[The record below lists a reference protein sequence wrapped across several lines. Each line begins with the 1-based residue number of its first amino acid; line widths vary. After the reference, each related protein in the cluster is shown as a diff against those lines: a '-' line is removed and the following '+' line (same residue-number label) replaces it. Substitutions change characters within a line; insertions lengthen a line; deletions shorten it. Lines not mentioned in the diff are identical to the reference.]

1 MSSLSKMGPSKTKSS
16 MQELYASPEDWDTH
30 RETITRLYLHE
41 KRSLQEVMEYMAL
54 NHFFFATVKM
64 FRTRIRKWGID
75 KNNKAAEVAYMLKL
89 KKQRDISG
97 KKSTFFIRNRPVD
110 WEDIE
115 RYLARTPDFWAKHG
129 TTLDLSKSPH
139 DITCTTPPPESP
151 RILSA
156 SVPQK
161 LDAAHELRVHE
172 EILRF
177 FRDYTEGS
185 FEQGMWH
192 LSPDHKRY
200 FGRGGVDA
208 SARLNTWYDKLR
220 NVADWPGQDADAVR
234 LANYLLDDLPQ
245 LIRDQ
250 DFTVFPAL
258 MRCCFYLSARRP
270 ELGRVVVQFVAKLCD
285 VILGEKHPMSL
296 AWSRVKSLPMSDYL
310 LVLQGTARIRLDQVE
325 SRQGDDVDDE
335 STITALR
342 EYLLVLRL
350 GGSDAAPEIDRV
362 TCQAKDQVLK
372 SKDGLAAS
380 HCRLLLGT
388 ATSYIT
394 CRRFAEAEEVLDRV
408 GEHLP
413 TSSAQNPQSQ
423 RVLPTY
429 LFIMGFFRYVTG
441 RMDEAVNYFMQ
452 TYYALEKAR
461 GPNSSA
467 IADILLALVDLPG
480 LLQKPEEIEHWR
492 NKLTQVQAEM
502 LAKAKKGVKQTVP
515 ELGEVWDG
523 PLDTD
528 VNTGV
533 W

>member
-1 MSSLSKMGPSKTKSS
+1 MGPPKTKPS
-16 MQELYASPEDWDTH
+16 MQELYASPEDWDTQ

-41 KRSLQEVMEYMAL
+41 KRSLQEVMEYMAV

-64 FRTRIRKWGID
+64 FRTRIRRWGID

-97 KKSTFFIRNRPVD
+97 KKSTFLIRNRPVD
-110 WEDIE
+110 WDDIE

-129 TTLDLSKSPH
+129 CATLDLSKSAH
-139 DITCTTPPPESP
+139 EITCTTPPPESP
-151 RILSA
+151 RMLPV

-172 EILRF
+172 EVLRF
-177 FRDYTEGS
+177 FRDYSEGS
-185 FEQGMWH
+185 FEQGLWQF
-192 LSPDHKRY
+192 SPDHKRY
-200 FGRGGVDA
+200 FGRGGADA

-220 NVADWPGQDADAVR
+220 NVADWPGQDPDAVR
-234 LANYLLDDLPQ
+234 LANCLLDDLPQ
-245 LIRDQ
+245 LIKDQ

-258 MRCCFYLSARRP
+258 MRCCFYLSVRRP
-270 ELGRVVVQFVAKLCD
+270 ELGRVVVQFVARLCA
-285 VILGEKHPMSL
+285 VMLGEKHPMSL
-296 AWSRVKSLPMSDYL
+296 AWLRIKSLPKADYL
-310 LVLQGTARIRLDQVE
+310 LVLQGTAKIRLDQLE
-325 SRQGDDVDDE
+325 SRQSDEEGDE
-335 STITALR
+335 STIAALR

-350 GGSDAAPEIDRV
+350 GGAAAAPEIDRV
-362 TCQAKDQVLK
+362 TCQAREQVSK
-372 SKDGLAAS
+372 SNEGLAAS

-394 CRRFAEAEEVLDRV
+394 CRRVKEAEEVLDLV
-408 GEHLP
+408 GTHLP
-413 TSSAQNPQSQ
+413 TSSPQDAQSQ

-429 LFIMGFFRYVTG
+429 LFIMGFLRYVTG

-452 TYYALEKAR
+452 TYYALEKER

-467 IADILLALVDLPG
+467 VADILLALVDLPG

-492 NKLTQVQAEM
+492 SKLTQVQAEM
-502 LAKAKKGVKQTVP
+502 LARAQRGVKQTAW
-515 ELGEVWDG
+515 ELSDVWDG

>member
-1 MSSLSKMGPSKTKSS
+1 MSSLSKMSPSKTKPS
-16 MQELYASPEDWDTH
+16 MQELYASPEDWDKQ

-64 FRTRIRKWGID
+64 FRTRIKKWGID
-75 KNNKAAEVAYMLKL
+75 KNNKAAEVAYMVRL
-89 KKQRDISG
+89 KKQRDVVG

-129 TTLDLSKSPH
+129 TLDLSKSAH
-139 DITCTTPPPESP
+139 EITCTTPPPESP
-151 RILSA
+151 RILPA

-172 EILRF
+172 EVLRF
-177 FRDYTEGS
+177 FRDYNEGS
-185 FEQGMWH
+185 FEQGLWH
-192 LSPDHKRY
+192 LSPNHKRY

-234 LANYLLDDLPQ
+234 LVNYLLDDLPQ

-258 MRCCFYLSARRP
+258 MRCCFYLSVRKP
-270 ELGRVVVQFVAKLCD
+270 ELGRVVLEFVARLCG
-285 VILGEKHPMSL
+285 VVLGEKHPMSL
-296 AWSRVKSLPMSDYL
+296 AWLRIKSLSPADYL
-310 LVLQGTARIRLDQVE
+310 LVLQGTAKIRLDQLE
-325 SRQGDDVDDE
+325 SRQSADVDDE

-350 GGSDAAPEIDRV
+350 GGPDAAPEIERV
-362 TCQAKDQVLK
+362 TYEAKKQVLK
-372 SKDGLAAS
+372 SNEGLAAS
-380 HCRLLLGT
+380 HFRLLLGT

-394 CRRFAEAEEVLDRV
+394 CRRFDEAKEVLDLV
-408 GEHLP
+408 GAHFL
-413 TSSAQNPQSQ
+413 TSAAQNPQSQ

-429 LFIMGFFRYVTG
+429 LFIMGFLRYVTG

-467 IADILLALVDLPG
+467 VADILLALVDFPG
-480 LLQKPEEIEHWR
+480 VLQKPEEIEHWR

-502 LAKAKKGVKQTVP
+502 LVRAKKGIKPTGP
-515 ELGEVWDG
+515 ELDEMWDG

>member
-1 MSSLSKMGPSKTKSS
+1 
-16 MQELYASPEDWDTH
+16 
-30 RETITRLYLHE
+30 
-41 KRSLQEVMEYMAL
+41 
-54 NHFFFATVKM
+54 
-64 FRTRIRKWGID
+64 
-75 KNNKAAEVAYMLKL
+75 ML
-89 KKQRDISG
+89 
-97 KKSTFFIRNRPVD
+97 PV
-110 WEDIE
+110 
-115 RYLARTPDFWAKHG
+115 
-129 TTLDLSKSPH
+129 
-139 DITCTTPPPESP
+139 
-151 RILSA
+151 

-172 EILRF
+172 EVLRF

-185 FEQGMWH
+185 FEQGLWH

-200 FGRGGVDA
+200 FGRGGVGA

-220 NVADWPGQDADAVR
+220 NVADWPGQDAEAVR
-234 LANYLLDDLPQ
+234 LVNYLLDDLPQ

-270 ELGRVVVQFVAKLCD
+270 ELGRVVVQFVARLCA

-296 AWSRVKSLPMSDYL
+296 AWFRIKSLPKDDYL
-310 LVLQGTARIRLDQVE
+310 LVLQGTAKIHLDQLE
-325 SRQGDDVDDE
+325 SRQSTEVDDE

-350 GGSDAAPEIDRV
+350 GGPAASSEIDRV
-362 TCQAKDQVLK
+362 TRHAKEQVSK
-372 SKDGLAAS
+372 SNEGLDAS

-394 CRRFAEAEEVLDRV
+394 CRRVKEAEEVLDRV
-408 GEHLP
+408 GAHLP

-429 LFIMGFFRYVTG
+429 LFIMGFLRYVTG

-467 IADILLALVDLPG
+467 VADILLALVDLPG

-492 NKLTQVQAEM
+492 NKLSKVQAEM
-502 LAKAKKGVKQTVP
+502 LAKAEKGIKQP
-515 ELGEVWDG
+515 ASELGEVWDG